1 MPAPRSPRPISRF
14 LIVAACLALSLAACS
29 SSQDSSTA
37 ATYTVAPTATLSPF
51 SPTATPGPFSG
62 RSTFA
67 DPLTGGNVNQ
77 WDILANPGQTSC
89 QLDRSGYHLTIAPS
103 FGIACF
109 TRLQTFGDFAFQV
122 DMTFNQGN
130 TYDHGGIVFRSNGV
144 YYNLSGYEL
153 TVRPDGHFVLTQCV
167 ANNCSAE
174 LNNWNDR
181 SFHSG
186 LHVTN
191 TLGVVARSGTLWVYV
206 NGDPITNV
214 TAEGF
219 APGYFSG
226 YIGLLL
232 TGNAQS
238 EVTYTNAVAW
248 RL

>member
-1 MPAPRSPRPISRF
+1 MPTPRSPRPLSRL

-29 SSQDSSTA
+29 SSATSSTA
-37 ATYTVAPTATLSPF
+37 ATASVAPTATPE
-51 SPTATPGPFSG
+51 PFSG

-67 DPLTGGNVNQ
+67 DLLTGGNVNQ
-77 WDILANPGQTSC
+77 WDILANPGQGSC

-103 FGIACF
+103 FGITCF

-144 YYNLSGYEL
+144 YYNLSGYEI
-153 TVRPDGHFVLTQCV
+153 TVRPDGHFTLTKCV

-174 LNNWNDR
+174 LNTWNDR

-186 LHVTN
+186 LNATN
-191 TLGVVARSGTLWVYV
+191 TLGVVARIGTLWVYL
-206 NGDPITNV
+206 NGEPVTNV
-214 TAEGF
+214 TSEGF
-219 APGYFSG
+219 VPGYFSG

-232 TGNAQS
+232 TGNVQS

-248 RL
+248 ML